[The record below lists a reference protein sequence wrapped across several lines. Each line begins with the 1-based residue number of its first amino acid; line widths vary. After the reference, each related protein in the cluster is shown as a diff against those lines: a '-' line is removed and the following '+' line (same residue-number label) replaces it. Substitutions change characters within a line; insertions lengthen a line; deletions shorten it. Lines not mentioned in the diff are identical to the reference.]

1 MESIRH
7 TKTAR
12 LGNFIMYRED
22 LDQLVALFQRACTR
36 VTISDSTN
44 RYESLD
50 EMKQHV
56 GARIKEFDILGEHPA
71 VHFVLNRSETLPG
84 STTPYVFNDL
94 RTEEI
99 TDDADILFFNI
110 KEFLITRQ
118 RPRFAKPFA
127 ILTIIAVIG
136 LVYVIVRAPR
146 GADVSRVSLLE
157 IIFFVVLLVG
167 SIAAGGSAGNF
178 LTLDSR
184 LNSPSFWAKYREH
197 FAVSALTQ
205 MFNVLIGFVLGYFFA
220 RLLK

>member
-1 MESIRH
+1 MEPIRH

-36 VTISDSTN
+36 VTISDSAN

-56 GARIKEFDILGEHPA
+56 GARIKDFDIRGENPA

-84 STTPYVFNDL
+84 STATYVFNDL

-99 TDDADILFFNI
+99 TDEADNLFFNI

-118 RPRFAKPFA
+118 RPRFPKHFA
-127 ILTIIAVIG
+127 VLTAIALVG
-136 LVYVIVRAPR
+136 LVYVVARLPR
-146 GADVSRVSLLE
+146 GAELSGVPLLE
-157 IIFFVVLLVG
+157 VILFCVLLVG
-167 SIAAGGSAGNF
+167 SFTVPLSAGNF

-184 LNSPSFWAKYREH
+184 LKSPSFWAKYREQ
-197 FAVSALTQ
+197 FAVSAFTQ
-205 MFNVLIGFVLGYFFA
+205 ILNLLIAFALGYLLA
-220 RLLK
+220 RFSK